1 MTIATNITKA
11 LMDLTGEPRI
21 ELAIMDLL
29 KDAIEHRIEKIEK
42 EINNYEQK
50 YNMRFEEFKEKF
62 EKNEIADSYSYDVEI
77 DYLEWEGLISRLN
90 KYTKMLNDLK

>member
-29 KDAIEHRIEKIEK
+29 KDAIEHRIEKIQK
-42 EINNYEQK
+42 EIKGYEKK
-50 YNMRFEEFKEKF
+50 YGMKFEEFKEKF
-62 EKNEIADSYSYDVEI
+62 EKNEILDSYSYDVEM
-77 DYLEWEGLISRLN
+77 DYLEWEGLVSRLE
-90 KYTKMLNDLK
+90 KYTKMLDDLK

>member
-42 EINNYEQK
+42 EINDYEKK
-50 YNMRFEEFKEKF
+50 YGMSFEEFKEKF
-62 EKNEIADSYSYDVEI
+62 NKDEISDSYSYDIEM
-77 DYLEWEGLISRLN
+77 DYLEWEGLISRLE
-90 KYTKMLNDLK
+90 KYTNMLNDLK

>member
-21 ELAIMDLL
+21 ELAIIDLL

-42 EINNYEQK
+42 EIKGYEKK
-50 YNMRFEEFKEKF
+50 YGMSFGQFKEKF
-62 EKNEIADSYSYDVEI
+62 VKGEISDSYSYDIEM
-77 DYLEWEGLISRLN
+77 DYLEWEGLISRLQ
-90 KYTKMLNDLK
+90 KYTSMLNEFK

>member
-29 KDAIEHRIEKIEK
+29 KDAIEHRIEKIQK
-42 EINNYEQK
+42 EINGYEKK
-50 YNMRFEEFKEKF
+50 YGMRFEEFKERF
-62 EKNEIADSYSYDVEI
+62 EKNEIADSYSYDVEM
-77 DYLEWEGLISRLN
+77 DYLEWEGLVSRMQ
-90 KYTKMLNDLK
+90 KYTKMLDDLK